1 MAVVSNGDSVDG
13 VIRLTFSNGAIP
25 VKRTSAFVADACDG
39 NASDREMGSGDARDF
54 ATMAGGVVQT
64 NDVGHGLD
72 FARQRICAWRNADAG
87 KEL

>member
-1 MAVVSNGDSVDG
+1 
-13 VIRLTFSNGAIP
+13 
-25 VKRTSAFVADACDG
+25 
-39 NASDREMGSGDARDF
+39 MGSGDARDF